1 MNKFPMCTCCKFR
14 GSPFCVVLCQRGECF
29 AWDRDL
35 VLKMARCNG
44 KTNGLS
50 AKITLV
56 DELHHVPSG
65 GCKSGPYPWGTNVL
79 PKIKDVI
86 FAPPATIVMW
96 SDNTKTVV
104 KAENEDYDPE
114 KGLAMAISRKA
125 LGNKHDYYNVFERW
139 LKKYE
144 KDQPYAPVTFNV
156 GISGG
161 FKKAAEAAK
170 KAAESIR
177 KTAVHTR
184 EWLACQM
191 LYNAM
196 HDKKATKADLIA
208 AMQGAIDYLED
219 STNE

>member
-1 MNKFPMCTCCKFR
+1 MKSIMCAHCKHFR
-14 GSPFCVVLCQRGECF
+14 DGDP
-29 AWDRDL
+29 AWVILNSVYGNRIEP
-35 VLKMARCNG
+35 LKPVHQ
-44 KTNGLS
+44 GLS
-50 AKITLV
+50 AKVSFV
-56 DELHHVPSG
+56 DELHHPHVVFA
-65 GCKSGPYPWGTNVL
+65 GC
-79 PKIKDVI
+79 PKIKNVI

-114 KGLAMAISRKA
+114 KGLAMAISRKT

-139 LKKYE
+139 LKKYK

-156 GISGG
+156 SISGG

-219 STNE
+219 STDEQC